1 MHNDADVDVDDG
13 VDDDDD
19 DGEECVMA
27 YTHFRITS
35 TARHSIAEH
44 IMARKVMKR
53 QRWMMIR

>member
-1 MHNDADVDVDDG
+1 MHNDADVDVDDDGNDG
-13 VDDDDD
+13 VD

-27 YTHFRITS
+27 YRHFRITS